1 MKILKYILGIVLLLA
16 LIFIALGIITP
27 AISYDSEITVSK
39 SAKEAWA
46 VMSDE
51 SKAPLWISG
60 FIKNEL
66 ISGRPNTIG
75 AVSNI
80 HFDEDGKEMIIQE
93 TITDIKPYE
102 LMAMSFNA
110 EDFMLMDYVMHF
122 TESIGETTIRSKTT
136 ATGQGMLER
145 SIVALMKNTMIT
157 QEDQNMARLKKL
169 IEENTTNYFPVIEEI
184 TKDSIQ

>member
-1 MKILKYILGIVLLLA
+1 MKILKYILGITLLLA

-51 SKAPLWISG
+51 SKAALWISG
-60 FIKNEL
+60 FIKSEL
-66 ISGRPNTIG
+66 ISGSPNTIG

-93 TITDIKPYE
+93 TITAIKPNE
-102 LMAMSFNA
+102 LMAMGFNA
-110 EDFMLMDYVMHF
+110 EDFMLMDYEMNF
-122 TESIGETTIRSKTT
+122 TESDGNTTIRSKTT
-136 ATGQGMLER
+136 ATGQGIIAKSM
-145 SIVALMKNTMIT
+145 VALLKSSMIT
-157 QEDQNMARLKKL
+157 QEDQNMGSLKKL
-169 IEENTTNYFPVIEEI
+169 IEENTTNYFPVMEKI
-184 TKDSIQ
+184 TQDSIQ